1 MKKGRNNTNAMKAI
15 IHKLKYSLAV
25 VIIMIVAGAFG
36 PPRPRPGYTIQGTIQ
51 GITNGTAYLTHEY
64 DYKDHTDS
72 AIIKDGRFMLRGR
85 LPEPL
90 LCTLRVS
97 GSQQIRIFF
106 VENTTMQVTGTVAKL
121 FDARISGG
129 VEQNIWNGFNKVQR
143 EVIGAKVMEV
153 RKRPRQAGDSSAHKL
168 SPKDMAEIDVVK
180 DSVMRSFVTAHTN
193 SVATARIIYEMYI
206 MYPDYK
212 RAGALYA
219 LLNNN
224 IKNCNY
230 ARRIHQN
237 INATDK
243 TVIGAIAPGFT
254 LPDTTGKMI
263 SLASFKGKY
272 VLVDFWASW
281 CGPCRKENPYLVKA
295 YHRFHAKSF
304 EIISISIDAS
314 KKSWCTAIQTDSLPW
329 IHVSDLKAGQGPVPD
344 AYGVKSI
351 PKNVLLDKAGKIIAR
366 NLRGEELEKKLEEV
380 LN

>member
-1 MKKGRNNTNAMKAI
+1 MKAFI
-15 IHKLKYSLAV
+15 YKQKYSFAV
-25 VIIMIVAGAFG
+25 VFALIVTGAFG
-36 PPRPRPGYTIQGTIQ
+36 PPRPRPGFTIQGTIL
-51 GITNGTAYLTHEY
+51 GIANGTAYLTHEY

-72 AIIKDGRFMLRGR
+72 AIIKDGQFTLRGR

-106 VENTTMQVTGTVAKL
+106 VENTTMQVTGTITKL
-121 FDARISGG
+121 YDAQISGG
-129 VEQNIWNGFNKVQR
+129 IEQGIWNGFNKVQR

-153 RKRPRQAGDSSAHKL
+153 RKRPRDSSEHKM

-180 DSVMRSFVTAHTN
+180 DSVMHSFVAAHPN

-206 MYPDYK
+206 MYPDYP

-230 ARRIHQN
+230 ARRIYQN

-243 TVIGAIAPGFT
+243 TVVGAMAPGFT

-263 SLASFKGKY
+263 SLANFKGKY

-295 YHRFHAKSF
+295 YNRFHTNGFDVIGVSL
-304 EIISISIDAS
+304 DAS
-314 KKSWCTAIQTDSLPW
+314 KTAWCTAIQTDGLPW
-329 IHVSDLKAGQGPVPD
+329 THVSDGKAGQGPVPD

-351 PKNVLLDKAGKIIAR
+351 PKNVLVDKTGKIIAR
-366 NLRGEELEKKLEEV
+366 NLRGEELEKKLEQ
-380 LN
+380 LFP

>member
-1 MKKGRNNTNAMKAI
+1 MQPFLHR
-15 IHKLKYSLAV
+15 LPY
-25 VIIMIVAGAFG
+25 IVAFVFVLLVTTAFG
-36 PPRPRPGYTIQGTIQ
+36 PPRPKPGYTIQGTIQ
-51 GITNGTAYLTHEY
+51 GIANGMAYLTHEY
-64 DYKDHTDS
+64 DYKDHIDS
-72 AIIKDGRFMLRGR
+72 AIIKDGRFILRGR

-90 LCTLRVS
+90 LCTLRVT
-97 GSQQIRIFF
+97 GSPQIRIFF
-106 VENTTMQVTGTVAKL
+106 VENTTMQVTGTVTKL

-129 VEQNIWNGFNKVQR
+129 IEQDIWNGFNKVQR

-153 RKRPRQAGDSSAHKL
+153 RKRPRDSSEHKL
-168 SPKDMAEIDVVK
+168 SPKDLAEIDVVK
-180 DSVMRSFVTAHTN
+180 DSVMRSFVTTHTN

-206 MYPDYK
+206 MYPDYP

-219 LLNNN
+219 LLNDK

-243 TVIGAIAPGFT
+243 TVIGAMAPGFT

-263 SLASFKGKY
+263 TLADYKGKY

-295 YHRFHAKSF
+295 YHRFQAKGF

-314 KKSWCTAIQTDSLPW
+314 KASWCQAIQTDGLPW
-329 IHVSDLKAGQGPVPD
+329 IHVSDGKAGQGPVPD

-351 PKNVLLDKAGKIIAR
+351 PKNVLVDKTGKIIAR
-366 NLRGEELEKKLEEV
+366 NLRGEELEKKLEQIME
-380 LN
+380 

>member
-1 MKKGRNNTNAMKAI
+1 MKAFKYKQQYIFAIVFALI
-15 IHKLKYSLAV
+15 ITTGFGWRTPGPGFIITGSL
-25 VIIMIVAGAFG
+25 
-36 PPRPRPGYTIQGTIQ
+36 Q

-64 DYKDHTDS
+64 NYKDHTDS
-72 AIIKDGRFMLRGR
+72 AIIKDGRFTLKGQ

-90 LCTLRVS
+90 LCTLRVT

-106 VENTTMQVTGTVAKL
+106 VENKTMQVTGSVAKL
-121 FDARISGG
+121 FDVQISGG
-129 VEQNIWNGFNKVQR
+129 VEQDIWNGFNKVQR
-143 EVIGAKVMEV
+143 EEIGAKVLDV
-153 RKRPRQAGDSSAHKL
+153 RKRPRDSSEHKL
-168 SPKDMAEIDVVK
+168 SPKDIAEIDVVK

-219 LLNNN
+219 LLNDK

-230 ARRIHQN
+230 ARRIYQN

-243 TVIGAIAPGFT
+243 TVIGNMAPGFT

-263 SLASFKGKY
+263 SLAGFKGKY

-295 YHRFHAKSF
+295 YNRFHAKGFDVIGVSL
-304 EIISISIDAS
+304 DGS
-314 KKSWCTAIQTDSLPW
+314 KAAWCTAIQTDGLPW
-329 IHVSDLKAGQGPVPD
+329 VHVSDGKAGQGPVPD

-351 PKNVLLDKAGKIIAR
+351 PKNVLVNKTGKIIAR
-366 NLRGEELEKKLEEV
+366 NLRGEELEKQLEKIME
-380 LN
+380 